1 LSKAQEELR
10 EEARQK
16 GDKVWRFEGVEKIVE
31 YDAYGG
37 RITTE
42 CEELRARLREM
53 ATQLDASQGYTR
65 AVENDRDRPKNE
77 KRNLESLLR
86 DKQTECTRHL
96 SHKYSRQSPRVDNKP
111 AQVSEARR
119 KRLSQERTS
128 MSQYA
133 TAGKVEVVRAD
144 RLLCRQ
150 ITSSTT

>member
-1 LSKAQEELR
+1 MSSGKRPGKRETKFGALKGWKRLWNTTPMVVELPPNARNYAHASAKWQRSWTPPRAILAQLR
-10 EEARQK
+10 TIGIGSRTRS
-16 GDKVWRFEGVEKIVE
+16 GIWR
-31 YDAYGG
+31 AS
-37 RITTE
+37 
-42 CEELRARLREM
+42 CEI
-53 ATQLDASQGYTR
+53 
-65 AVENDRDRPKNE
+65 N
-77 KRNLESLLR
+77 KRSV
-86 DKQTECTRHL
+86 